1 MNLIELRNINKYYS
15 TGKVSFHA
23 LKDISFQ
30 IETGDFV
37 SIEGKS
43 GAGKSTLLNIIGC
56 IDDFDSGDYF
66 LEERKINTLSEAQKA
81 LVRNKEIGY
90 IFQDFCLINQQ
101 SVLFNTILPLFFSK
115 INYGEMKKLGM
126 QALRKVGIAEQAQKK
141 ANQLSGGQR
150 QRVAIAR
157 AIINQ
162 PKIILADEPTGAL
175 DSNTSV
181 QIMELL
187 KELNAEGTTIL
198 VVTHDSFVSSYC
210 KKHVVIKD
218 GCICT

>member
-1 MNLIELRNINKYYS
+1 MSLIEVNNVNKYYS
-15 TGKVSFHA
+15 VGKNSFHA
-23 LKDISFQ
+23 LKNVSFQ

-56 IDDFDSGDYF
+56 IDNFDSGDYI
-66 LEERKINTLSEAQKA
+66 LEGMKINALSEPKLAS
-81 LVRNKEIGY
+81 VRNTEIGY
-90 IFQDFCLINQQ
+90 VFQDFCLINHQ
-101 SVLFNTILPLFFSK
+101 SVLFNTMLPLFFGK
-115 INYGEMKKLGM
+115 MKYKEMKKLGI
-126 QALRKVGIAEQAQKK
+126 QALERVGIADQAHKK

-175 DSNTSV
+175 DSSTSV
-181 QIMELL
+181 QIMDLL
-187 KELNAEGTTIL
+187 KELNSEGTTVI
-198 VVTHDSFVSSYC
+198 VVTHDSFVSNYC
-210 KKHVVIKD
+210 KKHIMIKD
-218 GCICT
+218 GCIN